1 MEILLV
7 ASGAYI
13 ASQFNKDR
21 TLALSLRSFLGA
33 NDAKGED
40 VAAEQLSDAPQR
52 TEGDDAKLKE
62 NYTKTQS
69 NYYPDDRFY
78 NRVTRQEP
86 LPERPN
92 LDRKRPPATNTLQ
105 PDMLED
111 LRQPRAKHVGS
122 GATPFRPSWVRNT
135 VDEVAPGREERER
148 EWSDEIP
155 RAQAHSMTT
164 FQNAYKDTSIHTLR
178 QFGQGGLPFDEQ
190 VRVRPDGLDPVAS
203 LRKPTAR
210 YNSYALGEDLTLA
223 NEEHVRGAAA
233 GQSSWGSHTRQEG
246 WELNPDRDMQMQPC
260 NPTMNGAG
268 IRSGG
273 RGAPLACFVGAP
285 PVEPLPSMRGNLERE
300 PNMTGNKGMETGPVR
315 PSDDPLDKRFL
326 HEDVDTTVAGTGA
339 SYADTFAGNNGFRGT
354 EHDTTQHRAHVDMN
368 AKYQNVGM
376 RDSVAKPTGTQAVDK
391 TAWKFSYDLK
401 KLFDMPTA
409 TNAQNRTAAIGTTED
424 IRDNVVDMKPAQP
437 VQRIKLDAAANTR
450 KDFVADKRVL
460 FSDAERNDFRT
471 GTAQSKRRE
480 ADFQPQ
486 TKNAGAFGGVSV
498 FKTDTATNEKQVVT
512 SNINTNKKILTQ
524 LAAPTG
530 ANLSGRTVQIKKSG
544 ATTKRNAQSDGI
556 LYDND
561 QLLDRAGR
569 LSAPQR
575 APKSTAPDYAQAK
588 VSTARNPGEFR
599 RR

>member
-33 NDAKGED
+33 STEEDD

-52 TEGDDAKLKE
+52 MNEDGSIKGGP
-62 NYTKTQS
+62 QS
-69 NYYPDDRFY
+69 QYYPDDRFY

-86 LPERPN
+86 LPERQN
-92 LDRKRPPATNTLQ
+92 LDRKRPPATHTFQ

-111 LRQPRAKHVGS
+111 ARQPRAKHVGT

-148 EWSDEIP
+148 EWSAEIP
-155 RAQAHSMTT
+155 REQAHSMAT
-164 FQNAYKDTSIHTLR
+164 FQHAYKDSSIHTLH

-233 GQSSWGSHTRQEG
+233 GQNSWGMATRQEG

-326 HEDVDTTVAGTGA
+326 YEHVDTMVAGTGA

-354 EHDTTQHRAHVDMN
+354 EHDTTQHRADVDMN

-376 RDSVAKPTGTQAVDK
+376 HDSVAKPPGSQAVDK

-409 TNAQNRTAAIGTTED
+409 INAQNRTAAVGTTDD
-424 IRDNVVDMKPAQP
+424 IRENVVDMKPTQP
-437 VQRIKLDAAANTR
+437 VQRIKLDTAANTR
-450 KDFVADKRVL
+450 QDIAPDKRVL

-471 GTAQSKRRE
+471 GMAQSKRRE

-486 TKNAGAFGGVSV
+486 AKNAGAFRGVSV
-498 FKTDTATNEKQVVT
+498 FKTENTTKEVT
-512 SNINTNKKILTQ
+512 SNINTNKKILTE

-530 ANLSGRTVQIKKSG
+530 ANLSGRTMQIKKSG

-561 QLLDRAGR
+561 ILLDRAGA

-575 APKSTAPDYAQAK
+575 APKGTAPDYTQAK
-588 VSTARNPGEFR
+588 VSTTRNTGEFR